1 MQSDLNSFPKLF
13 LVRHGATDWSD
24 SRQHTGLTDLALNA
38 KGVQSAMRLK
48 DRLALERFEK
58 VFTSPLV
65 RAKRTCELAGLLG
78 SAEVRRELVEWNYG
92 SYEGLTTV
100 EIQKLQPDWSLFLH
114 GAPKG
119 ESPDQV
125 ASRADLFL
133 QIVRGH
139 RCNIVAFSS
148 GHMIRMIAARWL
160 NLPPEAGQFFLS
172 STASISVLGYEHNLE
187 EPTILLWNETQKSV

>member
-1 MQSDLNSFPKLF
+1 MTKAKILERLSFVLQMDNSFPKLF

-65 RAKRTCELAGLLG
+65 RAKQTCELSGLLG
-78 SAEVRRELVEWNYG
+78 SAEVRVELVEWNYG

-100 EIQKLQPDWSLFLH
+100 DIQKLQPNWSLFLH
-114 GAPKG
+114 GAPNG

-125 ASRADLFL
+125 ASRADLF
-133 QIVRGH
+133 
-139 RCNIVAFSS
+139 CKSSESIVATSLHS
-148 GHMIRMIAARWL
+148 PADI
-160 NLPPEAGQFFLS
+160 
-172 STASISVLGYEHNLE
+172 
-187 EPTILLWNETQKSV
+187 

>member
-1 MQSDLNSFPKLF
+1 MDSSFPKLF

-65 RAKRTCELAGLLG
+65 RAKQTCELSGLLG
-78 SAEVRRELVEWNYG
+78 SAEVRVELVEWNYG

-100 EIQKLQPDWSLFLH
+100 DIQKLQPNWSLFLH
-114 GAPKG
+114 GAPNG
-119 ESPDQV
+119 ESPVQV
-125 ASRADLFL
+125 ASRADLF
-133 QIVRGH
+133 
-139 RCNIVAFSS
+139 CKSSESIVATSLHS
-148 GHMIRMIAARWL
+148 PADI
-160 NLPPEAGQFFLS
+160 
-172 STASISVLGYEHNLE
+172 
-187 EPTILLWNETQKSV
+187 

>member
-1 MQSDLNSFPKLF
+1 MQSELNSFPKLF

-24 SRQHTGLTDLALNA
+24 SRQHTGLTDLPLNE
-38 KGVQSAMRLK
+38 KGEQSAMRLK
-48 DRLALERFEK
+48 SRLALERFVK

-65 RAKRTCELAGLLG
+65 RAKRTCELAGLLDR
-78 SAEVRRELVEWNYG
+78 AEVCGELVEWNYG
-92 SYEGLTTV
+92 SHEGLTTV
-100 EIQKLQPDWSLFLH
+100 EIQKLQPGWSLFLH

-133 QIVRGH
+133 QIVRAH
-139 RCNIVAFSS
+139 HCNIVAFSS
-148 GHMIRMIAARWL
+148 GHLIRMIAARWL

-172 STASISVLGYEHNLE
+172 STASLSVLGYEHDLG
-187 EPTILLWNETQKSV
+187 EPTILLWNETQKSI